1 MLRDFSDEA
10 KQKLLQYVKDV
21 TSTTTWDTITDFF
34 GDIGLTVQGWFGKL
48 DIQNYVND
56 VDAYHKKILDKND
69 TTTQQIETIFTD
81 VQAVDTKYISVVS
94 QQISCGNNIIKLI
107 NDLCGYD
114 KSKWR
119 KYGYEQDERCLRGR
133 RRGYS
138 KFQSN
143 GREDHRGKDAWNGC
157 RRLYEQ

>member
-107 NDLCGYD
+107 N
-114 KSKWR
+114 
-119 KYGYEQDERCLRGR
+119 
-133 RRGYS
+133 
-138 KFQSN
+138 
-143 GREDHRGKDAWNGC
+143 A
-157 RRLYEQ
+157 